1 MRTDLLEL
9 LRCPRSGGRFTL
21 EALERDGDDVEAGVL
36 RSDAGAFP
44 IVAGIPVLRGGDEG
58 IVDLLLSGDAATAT
72 ALAIVRHTDLSR
84 LDALVPLLLD
94 LRPTRPV
101 GRRLLAY
108 RDRAVARRAAAA
120 LAAAAAG
127 SPEPLLRLTYLEGRR
142 PNPEGYRYFR
152 YRLGLPRH
160 LVALGAVA
168 AARPG
173 TGPVVEV
180 GCGAGHLAGQFQSML
195 APRRLIAVERDLDLL
210 WIARR
215 HLAPAVDHLCAD
227 ATSLPLPTES
237 CSLAVAVDV
246 LSFVEAKATACREL
260 RRVIEPGGGV
270 VLSSLINA
278 TATHEFAGSP
288 LPVQAWRR
296 LVTAGA
302 VLPADDTATDHLA
315 LADQTVLDAYL
326 EGSAAPGRSDEAE
339 VLDRARTITLLA
351 GHAATAGAGLP
362 LRGWP
367 HAIGRLGTHPVLHR
381 VPGEDGSMVRYRREY
396 PSAGFVRDNPDL
408 ERYLPRKLTVG
419 RGSIDEARA
428 GGSPVALADAV
439 ASVAV
444 LGYPEGW
451 PEDPWST

>member
-9 LRCPRSGGRFTL
+9 LRCPRSGGRFRL
-21 EALERDGDDVEAGVL
+21 EALDRDGDDVEAGVL
-36 RSDAGAFP
+36 RSDAGVFP

-58 IVDLLLSGDAATAT
+58 IVDLLLRGEAATAT
-72 ALAIVRHTDLSR
+72 ALAVVRHTELSR

-94 LRPTRPV
+94 LRPTRSL
-101 GRRLLAY
+101 GRRLHAY
-108 RDRAVARRAAAA
+108 RDSVVSRRAAAA
-120 LAAAAAG
+120 LSAAAG
-127 SPEPLLRLTYLEGRR
+127 SPEPLLRLTYLERRR

-173 TGPVVEV
+173 PGPVVEV

-215 HLAPAVDHLCAD
+215 HLAPAVDHVCAD
-227 ATSLPLPTES
+227 ATSLPLPAGS
-237 CSLAVAVDV
+237 CSIAIAVDV
-246 LSFVEAKATACREL
+246 LSFVEAKATAWREL
-260 RRVIEPGGGV
+260 RRVVEPGGGV

-288 LPVQAWRR
+288 LPVAAWRC
-296 LVTAGA
+296 LVTG
-302 VLPADDTATDHLA
+302 TDHVA

-326 EGSAAPGRSDEAE
+326 GGSAAPGRSDEE
-339 VLDRARTITLLA
+339 DVLDRARTITLLA

-362 LRGWP
+362 LGSWP
-367 HAIGRLGTHPVLHR
+367 HAIGRLGAHPVLHR
-381 VPGEDGSMVRYRREY
+381 VPGEDGSAVRYRREY

-408 ERYLPRKLTVG
+408 DRYLPRELTVQQ
-419 RGSIDEARA
+419 GSIDEARS
-428 GGSPVALADAV
+428 GGSPVALAEAV

-444 LGYPEGW
+444 LGYPRGW
-451 PEDPWST
+451 PEDPWSN